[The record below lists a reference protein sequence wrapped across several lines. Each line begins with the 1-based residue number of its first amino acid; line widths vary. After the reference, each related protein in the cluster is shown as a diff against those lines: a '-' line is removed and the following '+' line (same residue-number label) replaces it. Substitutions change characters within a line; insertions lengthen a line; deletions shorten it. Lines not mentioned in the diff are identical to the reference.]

1 MMASDNAARK
11 ILTTLASG
19 CAPPNSQ
26 QRELARSRDESARLT
41 WFNALPNLCHAVC
54 VTKQGVPEPTDA
66 EFDAAADMFKLL
78 ADSTV
83 TTAGHERSR

>member
-1 MMASDNAARK
+1 
-11 ILTTLASG
+11 
-19 CAPPNSQ
+19 
-26 QRELARSRDESARLT
+26 
-41 WFNALPNLCHAVC
+41 